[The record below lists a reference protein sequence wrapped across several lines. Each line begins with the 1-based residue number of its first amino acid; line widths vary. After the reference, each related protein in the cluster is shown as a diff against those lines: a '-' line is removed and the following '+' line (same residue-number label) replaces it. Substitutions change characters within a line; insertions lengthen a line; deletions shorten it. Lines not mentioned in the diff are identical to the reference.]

1 MRFSGGGAV
10 AGTRWSTEQ
19 VESAAPDTSSVNAG
33 RKLATP
39 GVWSETG
46 ATSAALWGL
55 CAGSGKKP
63 YQTIVDLR
71 GPAYKCSCPSRKFPC
86 KHALGLLL
94 LWSAGQVADAAEP
107 SDFAG
112 AWLDSRDARAGA
124 KAATD
129 ADAVAK
135 PGGAERVKAERAAA
149 TAAQR
154 ADRVAGGIAELT
166 MWLEDQ
172 VAHGFSGIDNDPYGR
187 FDPLAARLVDA
198 QAPGLASQVRELPA
212 VLTGGEPGTWPHRLL
227 MEFGALWALGTAHQR
242 LAELDDDTAAA
253 VRRHVGY
260 TVAKADVLAQP
271 AVVDDWLVLGW
282 RTEELDRV
290 TARRLWL
297 YGGAAGRYAL
307 ILEYVPT
314 GGTFPP
320 RPPVGAAFRAPLH
333 YYPGAPAQRALIADQ
348 DGPPSG
354 TDGRPSALPP
364 ATTVSVARAARA
376 RDVAADP
383 WLRSSPATVRGRLAI
398 VNGSGP
404 TGYALTDNNGES
416 VPLRVGA
423 ELWPSLVAGTLGGV
437 VDVVGELDADG
448 LLPLAIVADGRVN
461 AL

>member
-1 MRFSGGGAV
+1 MGVSFSGGGAV

-19 VESAAPDTSSVNAG
+19 VESAAPDASSVNAG
-33 RKLATP
+33 RTLATP
-39 GVWSETG
+39 GAWSETG

-94 LWSAGQVADAAEP
+94 LWSAGQVATTPEP
-107 SDFAG
+107 SDFAA

-124 KAATD
+124 KAGAK
-129 ADAVAK
+129 ADTPAK
-135 PGGAERVKAERAAA
+135 PVNPERAAA

-166 MWLEDQ
+166 IWLEDQ

-198 QAPGLASQVRELPA
+198 QAPGLASRVRELPA

-227 MEFGALWALGTAHQR
+227 MEFGSLWALGTAHRR
-242 LAELDDDTAAA
+242 LAELDADTAAA

-260 TVAKADVLAQP
+260 TIAKADVLAQP
-271 AVVDDWLVLGW
+271 AIDDDWLVLGW

-297 YGGAAGRYAL
+297 YGGGTGRYAL

-333 YYPGAPAQRALIADQ
+333 FYPGAGHRALIADQ
-348 DGPPSG
+348 DGPPPG
-354 TDGRPSALPP
+354 TDGRLPVLPP
-364 ATTVSVARAARA
+364 ATTFAAARSARA

-404 TGYALTDNNGES
+404 TGYALADDNGEAVS
-416 VPLRVGA
+416 LRVGA
-423 ELWPSLVAGTLGGV
+423 ELWPSLVAGTLGGA
-437 VDVVGELDADG
+437 VDVVGELDAEG

>member
-1 MRFSGGGAV
+1 MGVSFSGGGAV

-19 VESAAPDTSSVNAG
+19 VESAAPDVSSVNAG

-46 ATSAALWGL
+46 ATEAALWGL

-112 AWLDSRDARAGA
+112 AWLDGRDARAGA
-124 KAATD
+124 KAD
-129 ADAVAK
+129 APAK
-135 PGGAERVKAERAAA
+135 PANAERAAA

-198 QAPGLASQVRELPA
+198 QAPGLASRVRELPA
-212 VLTGGEPGTWPHRLL
+212 VLTGGDPGTWPHRLL
-227 MEFGALWALGTAHQR
+227 MEFGALWALGVAHER
-242 LAELDDDTAAA
+242 LAELDNDTAAA

-297 YGGAAGRYAL
+297 YGGVCGRYAL
-307 ILEYVPT
+307 ILDYVPT

-320 RPPVGAAFRAPLH
+320 RPPVGAALRAPLH
-333 YYPGAPAQRALIADQ
+333 FYPGAPGHRALIADQ
-348 DGPPSG
+348 DGPPPA
-354 TDGRPSALPP
+354 TAGRPAVVPP
-364 ATTVSVARAARA
+364 ATTLTAARAARA
-376 RDVAADP
+376 RDAAADP
-383 WLRSSPATVRGRLAI
+383 WLRTSPATVRGRLAL
-398 VNGSGP
+398 VDGSG
-404 TGYALTDNNGES
+404 GYALTDDTGES

-437 VDVVGELDADG
+437 VDVVGELGIDG
-448 LLPLAIVADGRVN
+448 LLPLSIISDGRVN